1 MGEHG
6 RPIFGNVL
14 VKQDA
19 SLSIA
24 QPPRQRSLPVQE
36 WEIAQILAI
45 MFEGVQDPGSRGR
58 PSAQFAIQARE
69 RDTTTEALRQW
80 P

>member
-6 RPIFGNVL
+6 RPIFGNVF
-14 VKQDA
+14 VKQNA
-19 SLSIA
+19 SLSIE
-24 QPPRQRSLPVQE
+24 QQPRQRGLPVQE

-45 MFEGVQDPGSRGR
+45 KLDQVERVEDCGSSGL
-58 PSAQFAIQARE
+58 
-69 RDTTTEALRQW
+69 TTGPLLE